1 MQIEKRNYV
10 CSFEESFEGRFL
22 ERLWCV
28 SGFGRFRASERRA
41 EGGGSL
47 GTRLAGC
54 FVESDFHPP
63 ITKHLRHRSPGA

>member
-28 SGFGRFRASERRA
+28 SGFGRFRASERA
-41 EGGGSL
+41 QSGGG
-47 GTRLAGC
+47 GLARNEVSRVFC
-54 FVESDFHPP
+54 
-63 ITKHLRHRSPGA
+63 

>member
-28 SGFGRFRASERRA
+28 SGFGRFRASKCIG
-41 EGGGSL
+41 EGG
-47 GTRLAGC
+47 LARNEVSRVFC
-54 FVESDFHPP
+54 
-63 ITKHLRHRSPGA
+63 